1 LVIDG
6 VLHGFY
12 TSLSPLDEQ
21 GLRSFM
27 RLHLPYYSVPEH
39 WTRVGDIPLNSNGK
53 VDRALLKATV
63 AQSSSSSTDIVPH
76 TREDRLT
83 NPAASAAATKAVE
96 SAPIISQGATAT
108 LANQISTS
116 EGFKFDLP
124 NTWPEEVKILPTSSP
139 KQGFQAHSQDFGLK
153 KEYDCTSSDLE
164 SSGPSP
170 SGSQTL
176 VTLPD
181 VEGSPT
187 LSWLRHRVFIA
198 YRWFLFPIVCANVA
212 IACWLLNH
220 GIKSGRYPISKV
232 ANATAANLCAAILIR
247 SEPVINLLFT
257 VFSSV
262 PISAPLAIRRI
273 CAHVYHIG
281 GIHVGCAIAAVVWFI
296 IFTVGA
302 SIELGKDADVQGIS
316 LGPTIVSYCITS
328 LLLLM
333 TLMSIPA
340 LRSRYH
346 DAWEHLHRFG
356 GWTVL
361 ILYWVLVIL
370 STKDLTRGSEL
381 SNTQA
386 YVRNP
391 SIWLLLIATF
401 AIIFPWLF
409 LQRVRVQPEYLSSHA
424 IRLHFDAPIAPG
436 KGIRLAQHPLR
447 DWHGFATIQGT
458 TQDVDSIG
466 STSKA
471 YSVIISRA
479 GDFTGRIIDTAPTH
493 IWRRGIPTCGFLR
506 VATLFRSVVIV
517 ATGSGIGPCLSIFP
531 YSRIAMRILWTAPNH
546 AATFGQSIVEKVK
559 RRDANAVIYNT
570 RTSGKPDMGL
580 LAWRLYRESG
590 AEAVLVISNQR
601 LTREIVWQMERRGVP
616 AYGAIFDS

>member
-1 LVIDG
+1 
-6 VLHGFY
+6 
-12 TSLSPLDEQ
+12 
-21 GLRSFM
+21 M

-53 VDRALLKATV
+53 VDRALLKLTV
-63 AQSSSSSTDIVPH
+63 AQSIISSTDIAPH
-76 TREDRLT
+76 KWEDKWSRA
-83 NPAASAAATKAVE
+83 AASAATPTKVVE
-96 SAPIISQGATAT
+96 SAPIISQVATADLSNPEIPT
-108 LANQISTS
+108 RTPD
-116 EGFKFDLP
+116 GFKSDLP
-124 NTWPEEVKILPTSSP
+124 NTWPEVKTLSTSSP
-139 KQGFQAHSQDFGLK
+139 KQGFHALPQDLDLK
-153 KEYDCTSSDLE
+153 KEYHCTSSDLE
-164 SSGPSP
+164 CSSPSF

-176 VTLPD
+176 VALPEI
-181 VEGSPT
+181 EGSPT

-198 YRWFLFPIVCANVA
+198 YRWFLLPTVCANIAV
-212 IACWLLNH
+212 ACWLLNH
-220 GIKSGRYPISKV
+220 GTKSGIYPISKV

-281 GIHVGCAIAAVVWFI
+281 GIHVGCAIAAIIWFI
-296 IFTVGA
+296 VFTVGA
-302 SIELGKDADVQGIS
+302 SIELAKDADVQGIS
-316 LGPTIVSYCITS
+316 LTPTIVSYFITS

-333 TLMSIPA
+333 TLMSIPV
-340 LRSRYH
+340 LRSKYH
-346 DAWEHLHRFG
+346 DAWEHIHRFG
-356 GWTVL
+356 GWSVL
-361 ILYWVLVIL
+361 ILYWVLVSL
-370 STKDLTRGSEL
+370 STKDLARGSEL
-381 SNTQA
+381 STTQA

-391 SIWLLLIATF
+391 SVWLLTIATI

-409 LQRVRVQPEYLSSHA
+409 LQRVRIRPEFLSSHA
-424 IRLHFDAPIAPG
+424 IRLHFDSPITPG

-447 DWHGFATIQGT
+447 DWHGFATIQGP
-458 TQDVDSIG
+458 TQDIDPNG
-466 STSKA
+466 TSKA
-471 YSVIISRA
+471 HSVIISRA

-493 IWRRGIPTCGFLR
+493 IWRRGSPTCGFLR

-531 YSRIAMRILWTAPNH
+531 YQRIAMRILWTAPNH
-546 AATFGQSIVEKVK
+546 TATFGQAIVEEVK
-559 RRDANAVIYNT
+559 RRDANAVVYNT
-570 RTSGKPDMGL
+570 RALGKPDMSL

-590 AEAVLVISNQR
+590 AEAVLVISNKK